1 MAAFALVAWIGFAV
15 SPAAGYDRAGIL
27 ADLCAEGGAKA
38 ANAINAMLAG
48 LAGASP
54 EDRAWL
60 GRVSPAFA
68 AKKLLCAPDG
78 RVFLP
83 DGADA
88 ATLAAGTAPDE
99 ARTPLPSLRLRGLL
113 EQVAAALALF
123 AADPTARLAAVRTL
137 ASRGEAVSDDLLQAV
152 LDRETAPPVRSELE
166 GLLQTRGLRSPDP
179 QRRIAAISALAANPT
194 SRIVTQLAAL
204 EADKAYVADASVRG
218 ALTAALASARRTL
231 WIGDALSLLYNAV
244 SAGSVL
250 FLASAGLA
258 IIFGLMGVINLA
270 QGEFI
275 MLGGYT
281 TFCVQE
287 ALRLYAPALFDFYP
301 LFAIPIVF
309 LVTGAIGM
317 GVEALAIRHLYKRP
331 LMTLLASWAIGLLLI
346 NLVRV
351 SFGTQN
357 LKIAT
362 PPYLSGGFRVL
373 GDFIVTWNH
382 LDAIVFAVV
391 AFAGTQALLRFT
403 DLGLFIRAVTQN
415 RAMAGCVGVSTRRV
429 DQLAF
434 GLGSGLAGLAGLAL
448 SPIYNVNPT
457 MGTGFIIDSFMVVV
471 LGGVGSLLG
480 TAIAS
485 LGIALVNVGI
495 EPFYGAVAAKVV
507 ALIVIILFIQSRP
520 EGLIAPRGRR

>member
-15 SPAAGYDRAGIL
+15 APAAGYDRAGIL

-38 ANAINAMLAG
+38 SNAINAMLAG
-48 LAGASP
+48 LASASP

-137 ASRGEAVSDDLLQAV
+137 ASRGEAVSDDLLKAV

-218 ALTAALASARRTL
+218 ALTAALTSARRTL

-382 LDAIVFAVV
+382 LDAIVFALV

-415 RAMAGCVGVSTRRV
+415 RAMAGCVGVSSRRV